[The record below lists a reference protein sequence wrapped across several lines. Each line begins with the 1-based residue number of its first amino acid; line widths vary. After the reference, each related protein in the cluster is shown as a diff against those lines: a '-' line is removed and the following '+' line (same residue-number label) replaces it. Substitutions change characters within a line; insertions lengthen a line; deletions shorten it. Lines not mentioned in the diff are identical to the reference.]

1 MSSDSTPVEDEA
13 ANSTPEEAVAG
24 TPVEAETPVEEVA
37 VAADEPAVEPPA
49 VEEPAVEE
57 PAVEEPAVEEP
68 AVEEP
73 AVEEPA
79 VEEPAADAPEA
90 GSSLP
95 EITLGEGSIADSS
108 ADPEYVP
115 ILRGKVDRFGVAM
128 GTGRRKTSVARV
140 RIKEGSGQF
149 LINGR
154 SLDTYFGV
162 ERDREM
168 VQAPLKLADKL
179 GKVDISIRVNGG
191 GTTGQTGAIMLG
203 ISRALE
209 VVDPAL
215 HFKLAEAG
223 YLTRDGRMVERKKYC
238 LRKARRSF
246 QFSKR

>member
-13 ANSTPEEAVAG
+13 TNSTPEEAV
-24 TPVEAETPVEEVA
+24 AETPVEEVA

-49 VEEPAVEE
+49 VEEPAL
-57 PAVEEPAVEEP
+57 A
-68 AVEEP
+68 
-73 AVEEPA
+73 
-79 VEEPAADAPEA
+79 EPAADAPEA

-95 EITLGEGSIADSS
+95 EITLGEGSIVDSS
-108 ADPEYVP
+108 PDPEYVP

-154 SLDTYFGV
+154 SLDAYFGV

-168 VQAPLKLADKL
+168 VQAPLKLAEKL

-191 GTTGQTGAIMLG
+191 GTTGQTGAIILG

-223 YLTRDGRMVERKKYC
+223 YLTRDGRMVERKKYG

>member
-1 MSSDSTPVEDEA
+1 MSSDSTPIEDEA
-13 ANSTPEEAVAG
+13 ANSNPEEAVS
-24 TPVEAETPVEEVA
+24 EAPAEETVVA
-37 VAADEPAVEPPA
+37 SDEPVIEAPVA
-49 VEEPAVEE
+49 EEPAVEE
-57 PAVEEPAVEEP
+57 PAVEEPVLEEP
-68 AVEEP
+68 VAE
-73 AVEEPA
+73 
-79 VEEPAADAPEA
+79 APEA
-90 GSSLP
+90 GSELP
-95 EITLGEGSIADSS
+95 EITLGEGNIADASV
-108 ADPEYVP
+108 DPAYVP

-140 RIKEGSGQF
+140 RIRDGSGQF

-154 SLDTYFGV
+154 PLETYFSV

-191 GTTGQTGAIMLG
+191 GTTGQTGAILLG

-215 HFKLAEAG
+215 HHKLSEHG
-223 YLTRDGRMVERKKYC
+223 FLTRDSRMVERKKYG